1 MGIKNKNNENKNIF
15 NIFILYNMP
24 SYKPNDAT
32 TIYLTNSELHDSDNS
47 SILDILEQNIANN
60 PSLVNVVFIDDTL
73 SEMQNILNCISIQNE
88 LPITINR
95 NISTVENINNITQ
108 NLLNW
113 RPMVV
118 TSNNVKSLITNH
130 AALNKFVNAVNN

>member
-1 MGIKNKNNENKNIF
+1 
-15 NIFILYNMP
+15 MP
-24 SYKPNDAT
+24 SYKPNDTT
-32 TIYLTNSELHDSDNS
+32 TIYLTNSELHGSDNS
-47 SILDILEQNIANN
+47 SILDILDQNIANN

-73 SEMQNILNCISIQNE
+73 SEMQNTLNCISIQNK
-88 LPITINR
+88 LPIAINR
-95 NISTVENINNITQ
+95 NISTEENRNNITQ

-113 RPMVV
+113 SPMLV